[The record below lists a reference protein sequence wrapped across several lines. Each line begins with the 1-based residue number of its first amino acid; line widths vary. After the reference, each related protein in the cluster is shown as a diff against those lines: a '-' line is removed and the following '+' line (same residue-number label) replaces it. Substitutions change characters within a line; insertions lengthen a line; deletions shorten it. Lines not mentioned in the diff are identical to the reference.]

1 MPGETE
7 AKRRDRM
14 IRRQLVARG
23 IDDERVLAAMRDTPR
38 EVFVPRERRQRAYS
52 DEALPI
58 GLGQT
63 ISQPYIVALIL
74 QSMALRG
81 PELVLEVG
89 TGSGYSAALLSRLA
103 ARVVSIERL
112 AVLAERARRCLAE
125 VGAGNVEVI
134 HGDGGQGWPALA
146 PYDAIA
152 VHALAPE
159 LPGALVEQL
168 APGGRL
174 VIPLRATLGGVL
186 TLFTRTESGLDRM
199 PLAAVAFVPLIS
211 GEAAAEHGRRPAR
224 P

>member
-14 IRRQLVARG
+14 VRRQLMARG

-38 EVFVPRERRQRAYS
+38 EVFVPRERRQRAYA

-74 QSMALRG
+74 QAMALRG
-81 PELVLEVG
+81 HELVLEVG
-89 TGSGYSAALLSRLA
+89 TGSGYSAALLSQLA
-103 ARVVSIERL
+103 TRVVSIERL
-112 AVLAERARRCLAE
+112 AVLAERARRRLDE
-125 VGAGNVEVI
+125 LGARNVDVI
-134 HGDGGQGWPALA
+134 HGDGGRGWPGMA

-159 LPGALVEQL
+159 LSPALVDQL

-186 TLFTRTESGLDRM
+186 TLFTRTGSGLDRT

-211 GEAAAEHGRRPAR
+211 GEPAAEHGRRPAR

>member
-112 AVLAERARRCLAE
+112 AVLAERARR
-125 VGAGNVEVI
+125 
-134 HGDGGQGWPALA
+134 
-146 PYDAIA
+146 
-152 VHALAPE
+152 
-159 LPGALVEQL
+159 
-168 APGGRL
+168 
-174 VIPLRATLGGVL
+174 
-186 TLFTRTESGLDRM
+186 
-199 PLAAVAFVPLIS
+199 
-211 GEAAAEHGRRPAR
+211 
-224 P
+224 

>member
-1 MPGETE
+1 MTGETE
-7 AKRRDRM
+7 ARRRDRM
-14 IRRQLVARG
+14 VRRQLMARG

-38 EVFVPRERRQRAYS
+38 ETFVPRERRHRAYA

-63 ISQPYIVALIL
+63 ISQPYIVALI
-74 QSMALRG
+74 QAMALRG
-81 PELVLEVG
+81 PERVLEVG
-89 TGSGYSAALLSRLA
+89 TGSGYTAALLSRLA
-103 ARVVSIERL
+103 AQVVSIERL
-112 AVLAERARRCLAE
+112 AVLAERARRCLTK
-125 VGAGNVEVI
+125 VGVHNVEVI

-152 VHALAPE
+152 VHALARQ
-159 LPGALVEQL
+159 LPGALVDQL

-186 TLFTRTESGLDRM
+186 TLLTRTESGLDRTH
-199 PLAAVAFVPLIS
+199 LAAVAFVPLIS
-211 GEAAAEHGRRPAR
+211 GVAAEHGRRPAR

>member
-1 MPGETE
+1 MSGEIE

-23 IDDERVLAAMRDTPR
+23 IDDERVLAAMRDVPR
-38 EVFVPRERRQRAYS
+38 EAFVPKERRQRAYS

-81 PELVLEVG
+81 TELVLEVG

-103 ARVVSIERL
+103 AHVVSIERL
-112 AVLAERARRCLAE
+112 AVLAESARRRLAE
-125 VGAGNVEVI
+125 VGARNVEVI
-134 HGDGGQGWPALA
+134 HGDGARGWPALA

-159 LPGALVEQL
+159 LPHALVDQL

-174 VIPLRATLGGVL
+174 VIPLRAALGGVL
-186 TLFTRTESGLDRM
+186 TLYARTESGLDRTH
-199 PLAAVAFVPLIS
+199 LAAVAFVPLVS